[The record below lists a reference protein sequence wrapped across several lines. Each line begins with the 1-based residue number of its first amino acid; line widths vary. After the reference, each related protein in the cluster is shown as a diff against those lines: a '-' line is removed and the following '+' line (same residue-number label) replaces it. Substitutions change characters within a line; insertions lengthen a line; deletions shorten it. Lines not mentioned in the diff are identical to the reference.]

1 MARASHS
8 AQEGKT
14 PVPPP
19 LPGGAGTLE
28 EVFEIWTWGQLAL
41 HAKPAAFL
49 NVEGYYDPL
58 RTFLDHAVGEGF
70 LRESHRD
77 MLIFGEDPQALIE
90 GLAAY
95 QPPAEEKW
103 LERFQL

>member
-1 MARASHS
+1 
-8 AQEGKT
+8 
-14 PVPPP
+14 
-19 LPGGAGTLE
+19 
-28 EVFEIWTWGQLAL
+28 
-41 HAKPAAFL
+41 
-49 NVEGYYDPL
+49 
-58 RTFLDHAVGEGF
+58 
-70 LRESHRD
+70 